1 MYTEIIYGAVIFA
14 NDRENSYSFFI
25 GLVTARIRAPPVDF
39 EIFEILKSIGGK
51 EYEGTTT

>member
-25 GLVTARIRAPPVDF
+25 GLVTARIRAPPADF
-39 EIFEILKSIGGK
+39 ENFEILKSIGGK
-51 EYEGTTT
+51 EHEGKAP